1 MFPAFANGF
10 VSLYG
15 RAVRSAGLCAISG
28 KRVLRL
34 RATPHSIAIG
44 FACGIFAAFIP
55 ILGVHIAIALA
66 IAWLIGG
73 NIAAAVIGTT
83 LGNPLILPFIWAA
96 TLEVGRFVMT
106 GSLSGDPLP
115 PHLGGMLRHLDFG
128 VLWHPL
134 IEPMLIGA
142 VPLGLAAA
150 ALASFPSV
158 GRLRVFKAS
167 VRLLNC
173 KRLLKP
179 HDCWRR
185 KRFDRYQANRR
196 NS

>member
-1 MFPAFANGF
+1 MLFRQRNVPGF
-10 VSLYG
+10 RERLRLALWPRRSIGRSLRYF
-15 RAVRSAGLCAISG
+15 G

-142 VPLGLAAA
+142 VPLGFAAA
-150 ALASFPSV
+150 ALAYFPIRWAVASFQS
-158 GRLRVFKAS
+158 
-167 VRLLNC
+167 
-173 KRLLKP
+173 
-179 HDCWRR
+179 RR
-185 KRFDRYQANRR
+185 PVAQLQKITETT
-196 NS
+196 